1 MKAKTLVLVVVWPV
15 FLGLLAWRF
24 GATGAIESLSADV
37 GCPGGQ
43 CFLKAAAAPQ
53 PKRADLQWPPR
64 LGEPYPDL
72 TLIDQTGQPVRLSSF
87 KGSVILIEPVG
98 MTCPACQAFSGAHRR
113 GSLGGITPQQGLP
126 SIEELFP
133 RYTGGLSL
141 SDNRIVFVQVLLY
154 SMSMD
159 APSPADAR
167 RWAEHFGIDRSKNHV
182 VLTGTKD
189 LLGPASYEMIPGF
202 HLVDRNFIFQVDS
215 AGHNPRHNLFTH
227 LLPMVPK
234 LLAVPSVEA
243 ADRAVPRRRT
253 ASDVEAAYRA
263 IPHRRTV
270 FAVDTAKMSPDERAF
285 LQQLFDLVDLGIVE
299 RVETLTWLKSN
310 TRPEPS
316 AENYDRVLSQ
326 LGALSVPP
334 RLASVHRLVA
344 DAMREHRAALDEWRK
359 TGLPADLARHPL
371 VPSSSGKLH
380 RAYEELLALFPQEDA
395 HNKAA
400 FFDYLC
406 AMDFI

>member
-1 MKAKTLVLVVVWPV
+1 MKAKTLVLVLVWVV

-24 GATGAIESLSADV
+24 GGTGAIQSLAADV

-43 CFLKAAAAPQ
+43 CFLKTAAAPQ
-53 PKRADLQWPPR
+53 PGRADLQWPPR

-113 GSLGGITPQQGLP
+113 GSFGGITPQQGLP

-133 RYTGGLSL
+133 RYAGGLSL
-141 SDNRIVFVQVLLY
+141 SDDRIVFVQILFY
-154 SMSMD
+154 SMSME
-159 APSPADAR
+159 APRPADAR
-167 RWAEHFGIDRSKNHV
+167 RWAEHFGIDRAKNHV

-189 LLGPASYEMIPGF
+189 LLGEASFNMIPGF
-202 HLVDRNFIFQVDS
+202 HLVDRNFIFQADS

-227 LLPMVPK
+227 LLPMVPQ

-243 ADRAVPRRRT
+243 ADRAIPRRRT
-253 ASDVEAAYRA
+253 LSDVEAAYRA

-270 FAVDTAKMSPDERAF
+270 FDVETAKMSPDERAF
-285 LQQLFDLVDLGIVE
+285 LRQLFELVDLGIVE
-299 RVETLTWLKSN
+299 RVETLSSLKSN
-310 TRPEPS
+310 RRSEPS
-316 AENYDRVLSQ
+316 AANYERVLSQ
-326 LGALSVPP
+326 LNSLSIPP
-334 RLASVHRLVA
+334 RLGSVHRLIA
-344 DAMREHRAALDEWRK
+344 DAMKEQRAALEEWRK
-359 TGLPADLARHPL
+359 SAVPADLARHPL
-371 VPSSSGKLH
+371 VASSSGKLR
-380 RAYEELLALFPQEDA
+380 RAYAELLALFPQEGA
-395 HNKAA
+395 QNKAA